1 MLNVLI
7 FQSSGL
13 IYGRFLKAYVDFTLS
28 LLKVLSTNDFPGFSS
43 QGLSYNIKAIL
54 EHIP

>member
-1 MLNVLI
+1 MVNVLI

-13 IYGRFLKAYVDFTLS
+13 IYGRFLKACVDFTLS
-28 LLKVLSTNDFPGFSS
+28 LLEVLSTNDFPGFPS